1 MRVTKRFRS
10 EESGAVMMIV
20 ALSLV
25 FLIGMLALTVDLG
38 RMIAVKREM
47 VRAADAAALAAAQEC
62 ALRHGSVEAKKAAET
77 IATENHAGS
86 NLVSFTIDPQCDN
99 PTTTDAKLVTVKF
112 QTTLNMFFAGIFGIN
127 SGTVGAE
134 ATASWKAAGP
144 IPITVN
150 VAPLENCKLRP
161 EENCVIEYPK
171 ETLLEP
177 RWGILDLEHWNQ
189 TLDSCPL
196 SASYVTGIITGGG
209 WPEPLPLNGK
219 SGETS
224 PPTYDCLDNGLQ
236 FSSWDALEGRTFW
249 FPVIDVPTSL
259 TENGLKEGLDPA
271 CPKCRVVNANVI
283 EFVQM
288 EVLTVVNEGSTV
300 VLTTKLIRSDPSS
313 VPGIA
318 IRLVD

>member
-62 ALRHGSVEAKKAAET
+62 ALRHGSSAAQRAAET
-77 IATENHAGS
+77 IANENHAS
-86 NLVSFTIDPQCDN
+86 SDLVSFTIDPQCDN

-127 SGTVGAE
+127 SGSVGAQ

-161 EENCVIEYPK
+161 TENCVIEYPK
-171 ETLLEP
+171 DTLLEP
-177 RWGILDLEHWNQ
+177 RWGILDLAHWNQ
-189 TLDSCPL
+189 TLDRCPL
-196 SASYVTGIITGGG
+196 SASYVTDIITGGG
-209 WPEPLPLNGK
+209 WPEPLPLNSRWPK
-219 SGETS
+219 TS

-259 TENGLKEGLDPA
+259 TENGLMVGQDPA
-271 CPKCRVVNANVI
+271 CPKCNVVNANVI
-283 EFVQM
+283 DFVQIQ
-288 EVLTVVNEGSTV
+288 VLTVVNQGSTV
-300 VLTTKLIRSDPSS
+300 ILTTKIIPSNPSS
-313 VPGIA
+313 VPGIE